1 MKDTE
6 LVINE
11 NVIYVKGN
19 PRKVVMDKGSKGLI
33 EFYSIIVSQ
42 NRGDI
47 LDVGFGMGFSANKL
61 YENCDSYTCIEVNYD
76 VYKKALEWAK
86 DKPNVT
92 IHFGDWINVIP
103 EMQLRGIK
111 FDGIFMDTY
120 DDINHDYFEKYAKL
134 VSKQNC
140 ILSMFNYFACRDKNT
155 MNSIEFDLS
164 GNKFMKN
171 IENKHII
178 NWTVFKDEDFI
189 KTDNKFNTYQTHLI

>member
-76 VYKKALEWAK
+76 V
-86 DKPNVT
+86 
-92 IHFGDWINVIP
+92 
-103 EMQLRGIK
+103 
-111 FDGIFMDTY
+111 
-120 DDINHDYFEKYAKL
+120 
-134 VSKQNC
+134 
-140 ILSMFNYFACRDKNT
+140 
-155 MNSIEFDLS
+155 
-164 GNKFMKN
+164 
-171 IENKHII
+171 
-178 NWTVFKDEDFI
+178 
-189 KTDNKFNTYQTHLI
+189 

>member
-19 PRKVVMDKGSKGLI
+19 PRKVVMDKGSKGLM
-33 EFYSIIVSQ
+33 ELYSIIVSQ

-92 IHFGDWINVIP
+92 LHFGDWINVIP
-103 EMQLRGIK
+103 EMELRGIK

-134 VSKQNC
+134 VSNQNC

-155 MNSIEFDLS
+155 MNSIAFDLS

-171 IENKHII
+171 IENNHII

-189 KTDNKFNTYQTHLI
+189 KTDNKFDTYQTHLI